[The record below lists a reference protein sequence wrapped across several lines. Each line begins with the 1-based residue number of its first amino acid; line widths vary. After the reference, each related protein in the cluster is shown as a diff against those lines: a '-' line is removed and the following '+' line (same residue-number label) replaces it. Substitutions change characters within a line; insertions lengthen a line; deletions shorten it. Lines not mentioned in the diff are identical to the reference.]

1 MLKIEILFKLSKV
14 KMRLTF
20 IKMNVFSGDPAKPI
34 DAAKRTV
41 AKVVRTHSQATEVRN
56 QVQCEKESG
65 RTQSFK
71 GDDGNFG
78 TSKGFFI
85 EESNPFPDASRH
97 SNL

>member
-1 MLKIEILFKLSKV
+1 
-14 KMRLTF
+14 
-20 IKMNVFSGDPAKPI
+20 MNVFSGDPAKPI
-34 DAAKRTV
+34 DAAKRAV

-78 TSKGFFI
+78 TSKGFFL
-85 EESNPFPDASRH
+85 SHRSRTLFLMRVDIQTCEAVLMLKSH
-97 SNL
+97 RIV